1 MSPRRRFAWVDIAF
15 AVVMAV
21 FWATLGTVLVDSA
34 RRHDFLNFY
43 VGATLAGSGRFA
55 ELYDQQTQL
64 ELQRELVPSTQELI
78 PFVRPHFYAMALAPL
93 SRLPLDAAFHAWI
106 ALHVVLL
113 VGCWAWAWRRFG
125 SNALILG
132 SLYLPTALGI
142 AHGQDCVLQLVI
154 AIAAY
159 ELANKRKNA
168 GAGAV
173 LALGL
178 MKFHLMFL
186 VPVAMSV
193 TRRWK
198 MLWGYVAAATGLV
211 LISALTGGVDGMMQY
226 VRLLQAK
233 DLPWL
238 SPSPE
243 LMVNIH
249 SVGVNFGVDHTAV
262 TAALLLLVVGLMA
275 VAVWRAPWW
284 RALAAALTA
293 SVIAGPRAFG
303 YDAAMLLLP
312 VWLVAF
318 HSNSRLSRG
327 AAVVLAAPTTFFFS
341 LLDPPWSVVPALA
354 LVLFLAALARENRL
368 ERN

>member
-1 MSPRRRFAWVDIAF
+1 
-15 AVVMAV
+15 MAI
-21 FWATLGTVLVDSA
+21 FWAVLGAGVVASA
-34 RRHDFLNFY
+34 RSHDFLNLY

-64 ELQRELVPSTQELI
+64 ELERKLVPSTPELI
-78 PFVRPHFYAMALAPL
+78 PFVRPHFYAMVLAPL
-93 SRLPLDAAFHAWI
+93 SRLPLDAALHAWI

-125 SNALILG
+125 SDALILG

-142 AHGQDCVLQLVI
+142 AHGQDGVLLLVI
-154 AIAAY
+154 VIAAY
-159 ELANKRKNA
+159 ELGIKGKDA

-178 MKFHLMFL
+178 MKFHMLFL
-186 VPVAMSV
+186 VPVAMV
-193 TRRWK
+193 VARRWK
-198 MLWGYVAAATGLV
+198 MLWGYAAAAMGLV

-226 VRLLQAK
+226 VRLLEAK
-233 DLPWL
+233 DLRRL
-238 SPSPE
+238 SLSPE

-249 SVGVNFGVDHTAV
+249 SVGVNFGVDHMAV

-284 RALAAALTA
+284 RALAAALPA
-293 SVIAGPRAFG
+293 SVMAGPHVFG

-312 VWLVAF
+312 VWLVSF

-327 AAVVLAAPTTFFFS
+327 AAVVLAAPLIFFFS
-341 LLDPPWSVVPALA
+341 FLDSPWPVVPAFG
-354 LVLFLAALARENRL
+354 LVLLLAALARENHL
-368 ERN
+368 EGK

>member
-1 MSPRRRFAWVDIAF
+1 MWSC
-15 AVVMAV
+15 
-21 FWATLGTVLVDSA
+21 
-34 RRHDFLNFY
+34 
-43 VGATLAGSGRFA
+43 
-55 ELYDQQTQL
+55 
-64 ELQRELVPSTQELI
+64 
-78 PFVRPHFYAMALAPL
+78 
-93 SRLPLDAAFHAWI
+93 
-106 ALHVVLL
+106 
-113 VGCWAWAWRRFG
+113 CWAWAGRRFG
-125 SNALILG
+125 SSALILG
-132 SLYLPTALGI
+132 SQYLPTALGI
-142 AHGQDCVLQLVI
+142 AHGQDGVLLLVI

-159 ELANKRKNA
+159 ELAGKRKDA

-178 MKFHLMFL
+178 MKFHLLFL

-211 LISALTGGVDGMMQY
+211 LISASTGGVDGMMQY

-233 DLPWL
+233 ELRWL
-238 SPSPE
+238 LPSPE

-249 SVGVNFGVDHTAV
+249 SVGVNFGVDHTGL
-262 TAALLLLVVGLMA
+262 TAGLLLLVVGLMA

-284 RALAAALTA
+284 RVLAAALTA
-293 SVIAGPRAFG
+293 SVMAGPQAFG

-318 HSNSRLSRG
+318 HSKSRLSRG

-341 LLDPPWSVVPALA
+341 LLDPPWSVVPALG